1 MRLPRF
7 KFNGSLL
14 IWLSGL
20 IMAGFLITA
29 SIDIWRCLRLEDRV
43 KASIEKWKVIEKSSS
58 QYALRASYT
67 FDYQGK
73 SHRGKTTFSKPYH
86 LNRPSA
92 EKQANILNQKSW
104 TAWVHPGHPEHSSL
118 ERVFP
123 LKKCLYALMALGIYL
138 YFIYLRQSYAPEN
151 V

>member
-14 IWLSGL
+14 IWISGL
-20 IMAGFLITA
+20 ITAGFLISA
-29 SIDIWRCLRLEDRV
+29 SIDIWKYLRLEERV
-43 KASIEKWKVIEKSSS
+43 QVSIDKWKVIEKSSS
-58 QYALRASYT
+58 KFAISASYS
-67 FDYQGK
+67 FDYQRK
-73 SHRGKTTFSKPYH
+73 SRHGKTTFSKPYH

-92 EKQANILNQKSW
+92 EKQVNILNQKAW
-104 TAWVHPGHPEHSSL
+104 TVWVHPGHPEHSSL

-123 LKKCLYALMALGIYL
+123 LKKCFYSLMALGIYL
-138 YFIYLRQSYAPEN
+138 YFIYLRYTYVPEK